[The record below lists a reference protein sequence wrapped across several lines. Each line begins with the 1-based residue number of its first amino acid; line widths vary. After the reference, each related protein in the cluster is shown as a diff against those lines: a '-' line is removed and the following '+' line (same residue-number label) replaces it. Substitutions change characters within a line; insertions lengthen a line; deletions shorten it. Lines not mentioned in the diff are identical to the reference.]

1 MAKIVSKAFQLRK
14 QLELRE
20 GRRVPLVEVAEKA
33 GVERKALARLEAGDT
48 ERYDGDFIARLC
60 KFYGV
65 GVEGI
70 LEYDPSD
77 IQMPGHAAIL
87 APA

>member
-20 GRRVPLVEVAEKA
+20 GRRIPLVEIAEKA

-60 KFYGV
+60 KFYEVGV
-65 GVEGI
+65 GDI
-70 LEYDPSD
+70 LEYDPS
-77 IQMPGHAAIL
+77 MRTGGSL
-87 APA
+87 ATPVGA